1 MTKRVGPRSP
11 SPNLKPRGSYRSPTS
26 NPSAPYP
33 YPPRNR
39 NAEIITISLL
49 VAAFMLLGLGGMLWV
64 VQARLAFGPTP
75 TPTPTHAAPRTAT
88 PDFMATRVAE
98 DFLTQ
103 QAYQMALL
111 GTVTP
116 TPLEP
121 ETTPF
126 LPDTTPEATSTPV
139 IMRLPGVN
147 SPFTPTPWDEEA
159 TAEAAATALALEELF
174 PQETPTPNMLV
185 LPIVGDNSPVS
196 TPTPAQ
202 VAEQPPAATEPAPT
216 EAPTELPI
224 EIPTEIATELPTET
238 PTVVPPSPT
247 PTETIVPPSPTPTTP
262 SQPFVVEKLQGYI
275 RDDRTSL
282 RLGPSNVY
290 TATTEQLGQ
299 NAPVTIIG
307 RNPSGEWI
315 YVCCLANQTPYWVRQ
330 AYARPSGNPTPSGAP
345 EGTNPNDV
353 RWLPIQP
360 PPAYLPA
367 LPPPVPPGPD
377 DYPLYRY
384 DRHGQGRVDQLPS
397 PTLNI
402 KWLAEAGQSL
412 RSPVAVMGASVL
424 VASADNELYSF
435 HRDDGHQLWRFH
447 LGQIVSLAPM
457 TYQGEIFVVDQN
469 RMVSALEDHGNGAT
483 RIWGV
488 TLEQP
493 ALSSFNI
500 FSDTLFIATGD
511 EADHTLIA
519 LHRDNGAI
527 RWRFQTTGPGLRY
540 PAIGD
545 QLVYAAD
552 QHVTALDVINGEEV
566 WEQTNVENVIA
577 GPVYASPGPS
587 SLAELYVVAGNNRLY
602 ALDANTGVELWNRDV
617 NESERATSLAINES
631 ILLVAGNGYVK
642 AISRQNRG
650 DLWRAAVNGV
660 VMGGPL
666 VDAGRVLVVTES
678 GRVELLDAQSGST
691 LSGQNISA
699 QAGGAA
705 AVSGPNV
712 YVPGVDGRLYAIT
725 GE

>member
-1 MTKRVGPRSP
+1 MTKRVGRRSP
-11 SPNLKPRGSYRSPTS
+11 SPTLKPQGSRSPYS
-26 NPSAPYP
+26 HPSDPYP
-33 YPPRNR
+33 YPPRDR
-39 NAEIITISLL
+39 SAEIITISLL

-75 TPTPTHAAPRTAT
+75 TPTPTRGAARTAT
-88 PDFMATRVAE
+88 PDYLATRVAE

-111 GTVTP
+111 GTITP
-116 TPLEP
+116 TPLDTEP
-121 ETTPF
+121 PPPS
-126 LPDTTPEATSTPV
+126 LPDSTPDATATPV
-139 IMRLPGVN
+139 TVRLPGVN
-147 SPFTPTPWDEEA
+147 SPFTPTPSAEEA
-159 TAEAAATALALEELF
+159 TAEAAATAFALGELS
-174 PQETPTPNMLV
+174 PPETPTPNVVV
-185 LPIVGDNSPVS
+185 LPMVGDNSPVS
-196 TPTPAQ
+196 TPTSAQ
-202 VAEQPPAATEPAPT
+202 VAEQPPLATEPAPT
-216 EAPTELPI
+216 ETPT
-224 EIPTEIATELPTET
+224 EIPTEIPTET
-238 PTVVPPSPT
+238 PTLTVEPASPT

-262 SQPFVVEKLQGYI
+262 SQPFVVERLQGYI
-275 RDDRTSL
+275 RDDGTSL

-330 AYARPSGNPTPSGAP
+330 AYARPNGNPTPTGAP

-384 DRHGQGRVDQLPS
+384 NRQGQGRVDQLPA
-397 PTLNI
+397 PNLNI
-402 KWLAEAGQSL
+402 KWRAEAGQSL

-469 RMVSALEDHGNGAT
+469 RTVSALEDHGNGAT
-483 RIWGV
+483 RSWSI

-493 ALSSFNI
+493 PLTSFNI
-500 FSDTLFIATGD
+500 FSDTLFIAAGED
-511 EADHTLIA
+511 ADHILLA
-519 LHRDNGAI
+519 LHRDNGAV
-527 RWRFQTTGPGLRY
+527 RWRFATNGPGLRY
-540 PAIGD
+540 PVIGD

-552 QHVTALDVINGEEV
+552 RHVTALDVINGEEV
-566 WEQTNVENVIA
+566 WEQTNFEDVIA

-602 ALDANTGVELWNRDV
+602 ALDANTGIELWNRDI
-617 NESERATSLAINES
+617 NESERATSLALNES

-650 DLWRAAVNGV
+650 DLWRAAVNGIV
-660 VMGGPL
+660 LGGPL
-666 VDAGRVLVVTES
+666 IDASRILVVTES
-678 GRVELLDAQSGST
+678 GRVEMLDAQSGST
-691 LSGQNISA
+691 LSGQNIPA
-699 QAGGAA
+699 QAGGSA
-705 AVSGPNV
+705 AVSGPNIF
-712 YVPGVDGRLYAIT
+712 VPGVDGRLYAIAS
-725 GE
+725 E